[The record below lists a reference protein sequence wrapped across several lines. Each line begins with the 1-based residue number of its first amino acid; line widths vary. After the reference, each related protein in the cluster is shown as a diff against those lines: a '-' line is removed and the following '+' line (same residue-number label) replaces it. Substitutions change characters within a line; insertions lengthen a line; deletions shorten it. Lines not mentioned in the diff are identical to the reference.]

1 MTTDERR
8 ARAILGQQGVNWDEL
23 KPHTKATWLAAA
35 RAIRESDEA
44 AGLALVPREATKEM
58 LTEGVWDISPWH
70 PAYDTEE
77 GRKAA
82 MRDAWNGMIAA
93 ATETPNE

>member
-1 MTTDERR
+1 MTR
-8 ARAILGQQGVNWDEL
+8 ADLIKLLGPSLLEKL
-23 KPHTKATWLAAA
+23 
-35 RAIRESDEA
+35 EA
-44 AGLALVPREATKEM
+44 SGMRVVPVEATEGM
-58 LTEGVWDISPWH
+58 LTEGAWDISPWH